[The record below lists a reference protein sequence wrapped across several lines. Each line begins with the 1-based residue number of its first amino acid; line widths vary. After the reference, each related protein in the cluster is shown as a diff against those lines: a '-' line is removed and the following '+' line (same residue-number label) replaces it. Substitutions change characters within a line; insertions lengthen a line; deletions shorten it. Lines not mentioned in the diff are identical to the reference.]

1 MATCPHCGEYLD
13 TYHRCRGLWRLRLRV
28 WGKVAMGGLFGAAAA
43 TVVLLALYDGVSAG
57 PVVIGALL
65 GAAVMFA
72 YLRGE
77 P

>member
-13 TYHRCRGLWRLRLRV
+13 TNHQCRLWPLRLRV
-28 WGKVAMGGLFGAAAA
+28 WGKVALGGLVGATVA
-43 TVVLLALYDGVSAG
+43 TVVLLALYDGVSAV
-57 PVVIGALL
+57 PIVIGALL